1 VKVINTYLPKEE
13 KEPPKKE
20 SRKKE
25 PPKKE
30 SRKKEPRK
38 KEPPRNHE
46 KSLI

>member
-1 VKVINTYLPKEE
+1 VVKVINTYLPKEE

-20 SRKKE
+20 
-25 PPKKE
+25 
-30 SRKKEPRK
+30 PRK